1 MRLRSRL
8 GCVAWGL
15 LALGVLPARV
25 ARAHAPFEIT
35 STARLHADRLELR
48 VLVALS
54 TATKMCLRPGE
65 AARPITR
72 ATFEPQRPAFEACA
86 RALYAITAGGQ
97 PLAPRAVRVAATEED
112 DLDATIDYPAPVAG
126 PLLFDAGY
134 LRRLP
139 DPTYGATLTVTS
151 EQAFPQS
158 SSQASSQSLPPAF
171 PPAFPPVFLGQ
182 QLLRADASTLEV
194 PWPGRSPGGTPAAAG
209 RTASALQFLR
219 LGVEHILTGYDHLL
233 FLLGLLIVCT
243 RFRGVLTI
251 VSCFTLAHS
260 VTLALA
266 GTGVLTLPSRV
277 VEPLIAASIVF
288 VGVENVVRAR
298 QGAWPR
304 GRWALT
310 FAFGL
315 IHGFGF
321 AGALRDLGLGAGGAP
336 IAVPLLSFNLGVEL
350 GQVAVASVV
359 LPLVWRL
366 RAVPAFARH
375 GVTIVSVAIS
385 AAGLYWLIARLL

>member
-1 MRLRSRL
+1 MRQRRARQRRRARPPTGPAGRRLRSRL
-8 GCVAWGL
+8 GGLAWGL

-25 ARAHAPFEIT
+25 AQAHVPFEIT
-35 STARLHADRLELR
+35 STA
-48 VLVALS
+48 
-54 TATKMCLRPGE
+54 
-65 AARPITR
+65 
-72 ATFEPQRPAFEACA
+72 
-86 RALYAITAGGQ
+86 
-97 PLAPRAVRVAATEED
+97 
-112 DLDATIDYPAPVAG
+112 
-126 PLLFDAGY
+126 
-134 LRRLP
+134 
-139 DPTYGATLTVTS
+139 
-151 EQAFPQS
+151 
-158 SSQASSQSLPPAF
+158 
-171 PPAFPPVFLGQ
+171 
-182 QLLRADASTLEV
+182 
-194 PWPGRSPGGTPAAAG
+194 

-266 GTGVLTLPSRV
+266 GTGVLMLPSRV

-298 QGAWPR
+298 QGTAPR

-321 AGALRDLGLGAGGAP
+321 AGALRDLGLGAAGVP

-350 GQVAVASVV
+350 GQVAVASVL

-366 RAVPAFARH
+366 RAIPAFARH
-375 GVTIVSVAIS
+375 GVTVVSAAIS
-385 AAGLYWLIARLL
+385 AAGLYWLIARVL